1 MEGKPLLCFLIG
13 VAALVTLPI
22 LAIMS
27 HLADEIA
34 EQSEINHFCSEC
46 KAFHLKDRLSCEDNK
61 KQVEEKIGYW
71 KEKLDKGHI
80 SEAKFHLET
89 ADYLKN
95 VPKTK

>member
-1 MEGKPLLCFLIG
+1 MTGKPLLCFLIG
-13 VAALVTLPI
+13 VVALVTMPI
-22 LAIMS
+22 LAIIS
-27 HLADEIA
+27 HLSDEIA

-46 KAFHLKDRLSCEDNK
+46 KAFHLKEGLSCEENK

-80 SEAKFHLET
+80 SEAKFYLET
-89 ADYLKN
+89 ADYLKS

>member
-1 MEGKPLLCFLIG
+1 MNGKHLLCFLIG
-13 VAALVTLPI
+13 VAVLVSLPI
-22 LAIMS
+22 VATIS
-27 HLADEIA
+27 HLADEIT
-34 EQSEINHFCSEC
+34 EQFEINHFCSEC
-46 KAFHLKDRLSCEDNK
+46 KAFHLKEGLSCEENK

-71 KEKLDKGHI
+71 KEKFDKGHI